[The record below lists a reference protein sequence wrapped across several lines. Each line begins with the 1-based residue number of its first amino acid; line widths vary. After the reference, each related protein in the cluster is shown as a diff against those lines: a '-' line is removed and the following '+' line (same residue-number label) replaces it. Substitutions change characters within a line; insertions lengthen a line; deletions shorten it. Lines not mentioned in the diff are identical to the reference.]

1 MSLPRSWWRSDAGA
15 KWGRLGLFLAI
26 IELFWIG
33 FQREHTMTR
42 SDQKWIVT
50 GVVASCAIALFA
62 SVLTTRRYS
71 LRGLGVF
78 GLFLGLGFLCGWLA
92 LRYWGYPARPW
103 LIDQAAAALIVGAPA
118 LVIGTGLAVVQRL
131 RGEPANGITT

>member
-1 MSLPRSWWRSDAGA
+1 MSRLRAWWRSDAGS
-15 KWGRLGLFLAI
+15 KWGRLGLFLLV
-26 IELFWIG
+26 IELFWLG

-78 GLFLGLGFLCGWLA
+78 GLFLGLGFLCAWFA
-92 LRYWGYPARPW
+92 LRFWGKAAPSW
-103 LIDQAAAALIVGAPA
+103 VIDQAAAALIVGAPA
-118 LVIGTGLAVVQRL
+118 LVVGTALAVVQRL
-131 RGEPANGITT
+131 RGEPVNGSTP

>member
-1 MSLPRSWWRSDAGA
+1 MSRLRTWWRSPVGE

-26 IELFWIG
+26 IELFWLL

-78 GLFLGLGFLCGWLA
+78 GLFLGLGFLCGAFA
-92 LRYWGYPARPW
+92 LRYWEHSAPPW
-103 LIDQAAAALIVGAPA
+103 VVDQAASALIVGAPA

-131 RGEPANGITT
+131 RGESLEQRP